1 MRFLTLRVRTFLF
14 MMLNLLLA
22 FLLTGAFSLFHFQE
36 ETTDYHL
43 QRLERKN
50 ALSLVILNM
59 SSPAKTVCREPMM
72 SGLSCLT
79 NG

>member
-43 QRLERKN
+43 QRLERKER
-50 ALSLVILNM
+50 AIISHIEYVI
-59 SSPAKTVCREPMM
+59 
-72 SGLSCLT
+72 SGQDSVPRTYDEWSELF
-79 NG
+79 

>member
-36 ETTDYHL
+36 ETTDYHIE
-43 QRLERKN
+43 RLERKER
-50 ALSLVILNM
+50 AIISHIEYVIWTRQC
-59 SSPAKTVCREPMM
+59 SEFY
-72 SGLSCLT
+72 
-79 NG
+79 